1 MNRTREKN
9 YHFYNSTFDMQK
21 IYIAIRFF
29 SLNKIMGHIKSKLA
43 EHTSNKVST
52 SDKASRGERRN
63 IKTIENALLIWLDAN
78 INVDDVDCQNTI
90 MDLQQVIHTVKTF
103 MNSDDCIQF
112 LENVR
117 DKEIFMITSGSLGK
131 VIMPRV
137 HHMSQVDSI
146 FIFCR
151 NKQYHETWANNW
163 RKVIG
168 VYTDIQSVCDALQQF
183 AIDCEPNPISFGLVT
198 PCDNVS
204 NDLNR
209 LDPMFMYTQI
219 IKEILL
225 SINFESKHLE
235 DFARYGRDTPEVT
248 GNNQLGKVNSFQQDY
263 RKKSAIWWYTLESF
277 LYHMLN
283 KALRQSDIDIIIRI
297 GFFIHDLHREI
308 ENLHRVQFTSA
319 NNKRKQF
326 IVYRGQGMCKE
337 ELDRISK
344 NMNGLLSFTHF
355 LSTSKNEKIAMKFA
369 KRSLKL
375 KNSDIFGILFVMTID
390 PQQSTI
396 PFASIA
402 NASAYKNNEEEI
414 LFAMHTIFRIRNIK
428 PIDGYERL
436 IRIELELT
444 SDNDNE
450 LQILTT
456 RIRQET
462 FPNSPGWDRLGLVLL
477 RLDKAQQAEEVYN
490 IILQQETDES
500 KNGWLFQRL
509 GRCKAGQNQST
520 QAIQFY
526 EKSIEIYEK
535 YSPNDSSL
543 PKSYGNIGNV
553 YFNMKQYVKALS
565 YYEKA
570 LTIKQKSLPSEHLD
584 LAYTYNSI
592 GNVHTKMGN
601 YDKALESYK
610 KALSI
615 RETSLPPNHPSLAAT
630 HVNLGVTYENMRY
643 YLLAYS
649 YYEKAVKIE
658 EKSLPPNH
666 SNLQD
671 SREKLEKIKKQIM
684 ISSRK
689 EDYATEKI
697 VF

>member
-1 MNRTREKN
+1 
-9 YHFYNSTFDMQK
+9 
-21 IYIAIRFF
+21 
-29 SLNKIMGHIKSKLA
+29 
-43 EHTSNKVST
+43 
-52 SDKASRGERRN
+52 
-63 IKTIENALLIWLDAN
+63 
-78 INVDDVDCQNTI
+78 
-90 MDLQQVIHTVKTF
+90 
-103 MNSDDCIQF
+103 
-112 LENVR
+112 
-117 DKEIFMITSGSLGK
+117 
-131 VIMPRV
+131 
-137 HHMSQVDSI
+137 
-146 FIFCR
+146 
-151 NKQYHETWANNW
+151 
-163 RKVIG
+163 
-168 VYTDIQSVCDALQQF
+168 
-183 AIDCEPNPISFGLVT
+183 
-198 PCDNVS
+198 
-204 NDLNR
+204 
-209 LDPMFMYTQI
+209 
-219 IKEILL
+219 
-225 SINFESKHLE
+225 
-235 DFARYGRDTPEVT
+235 
-248 GNNQLGKVNSFQQDY
+248 
-263 RKKSAIWWYTLESF
+263 
-277 LYHMLN
+277 
-283 KALRQSDIDIIIRI
+283 
-297 GFFIHDLHREI
+297 
-308 ENLHRVQFTSA
+308 
-319 NNKRKQF
+319 
-326 IVYRGQGMCKE
+326 
-337 ELDRISK
+337 
-344 NMNGLLSFTHF
+344 
-355 LSTSKNEKIAMKFA
+355 
-369 KRSLKL
+369 
-375 KNSDIFGILFVMTID
+375 MTID

-414 LFAMHTIFRIRNIK
+414 LFAMHTIFRIRNIR